1 MKKVQ
6 FTAALLALM
15 LALGGCSGTT
25 VGESQSA
32 QSSQSITVGESQ
44 EEQDEQVLSAER
56 IPTELE
62 GEGVFV
68 DRWQDWDRET
78 LPSQYLTEVDD
89 TLLRLVEQ
97 VQKVSADAEPAD
109 LFDGIEHAGTSRLLR
124 VALEKT
130 PAIDLQFQM
139 TRDSEGN
146 LQAESDSYPDH
157 VLTALLQNEQEEGRD
172 LREFYYQEDVAAVY
186 SHLFGSGRALSFQDQ
201 CPSYYYYA
209 REGVFAH
216 KGDRIQTQVW
226 PMVVR
231 YDDGETTAT
240 VDLLLTEIQGSDKPL
255 LYHKAEGGTVE
266 LTASNYQQELE
277 GEPVYRYTCQKQGEQ
292 LILSGIRQVGVLAEG
307 AAGVDDAALPL
318 EEQGPQLQTPE
329 RVMISS
335 EDMQHQLDLQKEYEE
350 STAVEYLMELLGQ
363 AQQVSSAAAS
373 QVLAGNGSRTLTMT
387 LGYTEG
393 QEVVLNVMSQG
404 YLPGVEESYMTFS
417 LGSKQFVLP
426 QESYADFTNCINTC
440 RLAQ

>member
-109 LFDGIEHAGTSRLLR
+109 LFDGIEHAGPSRLLR

-277 GEPVYRYTCQKQGEQ
+277 GEPVYRYTFQKQGEQ

-426 QESYADFTNCINTC
+426 QESYADFTNCINPC

>member
-277 GEPVYRYTCQKQGEQ
+277 GEPVYRYTFQKQGEQ

-373 QVLAGNGSRTLTMT
+373 QVLAGNGSRTLTMM

>member
-68 DRWQDWDRET
+68 DHWQDWDRET

-277 GEPVYRYTCQKQGEQ
+277 GEPVYRYTFQKQGEQ

>member
-1 MKKVQ
+1 
-6 FTAALLALM
+6 M

-255 LYHKAEGGTVE
+255 LYRKAEGGTVE

-277 GEPVYRYTCQKQGEQ
+277 GEPVYRYTFQKQGEQ

>member
-277 GEPVYRYTCQKQGEQ
+277 GEPVYRYTFQKQGEQ

-350 STAVEYLMELLGQ
+350 STAVEYLMELLEQ

>member
-68 DRWQDWDRET
+68 DRWQDWNREI

-130 PAIDLQFQM
+130 PAIDLQFRM

-146 LQAESDSYPDH
+146 LQAESDSYPNH

-216 KGDRIQTQVW
+216 KGERTQTQVW

-255 LYHKAEGGTVE
+255 LYRKAEGGTVE

-277 GEPVYRYTCQKQGEQ
+277 GEPVYRYTFQKQGEQ
-292 LILSGIRQVGVLAEG
+292 LILSGIRQIGVLAEG

>member
-146 LQAESDSYPDH
+146 LQAQSDSYPDH

-186 SHLFGSGRALSFQDQ
+186 SHLFGSGRALSFQDL

-255 LYHKAEGGTVE
+255 LYRKAEGGTVE
-266 LTASNYQQELE
+266 LTAANYQQELE
-277 GEPVYRYTCQKQGEQ
+277 GEPVYRYTFQKQGEQ

-307 AAGVDDAALPL
+307 CTDVTDTPLPL

>member
-255 LYHKAEGGTVE
+255 MYRKAEGGTVE
-266 LTASNYQQELE
+266 LTAANYQQELE
-277 GEPVYRYTCQKQGEQ
+277 GEPIYRYTFQKQGEQ
-292 LILSGIRQVGVLAEG
+292 LILSGIRQIGVLAEG

>member
-216 KGDRIQTQVW
+216 TGDRIQTQVW

-255 LYHKAEGGTVE
+255 LYRKAEGGTVE

-277 GEPVYRYTCQKQGEQ
+277 GEPVYRYTFQKQGEQ

>member
-277 GEPVYRYTCQKQGEQ
+277 GEPVYRYTFQKQGEQ

-387 LGYTEG
+387 LGYIEG

>member
-277 GEPVYRYTCQKQGEQ
+277 GEPVYRYTFQKQGEQ

-426 QESYADFTNCINTC
+426 QESYADFTNCSNTC

>member
-1 MKKVQ
+1 MKKIQ

-146 LQAESDSYPDH
+146 LQAQSDSYPDH

-186 SHLFGSGRALSFQDQ
+186 SHLFGSGRALSFQDL

-255 LYHKAEGGTVE
+255 LYRKAEGGTVE
-266 LTASNYQQELE
+266 LTAANYQQELE
-277 GEPVYRYTCQKQGEQ
+277 GEPVYRYTFQKQGEQ

-307 AAGVDDAALPL
+307 CTDVTDTPLPL

>member
-277 GEPVYRYTCQKQGEQ
+277 GEPVYRYTFQKQGEQ

-393 QEVVLNVMSQG
+393 QEVVLNVISQG

>member
-146 LQAESDSYPDH
+146 LQAQSDSYPDH

-255 LYHKAEGGTVE
+255 LYRKAEGGTVE
-266 LTASNYQQELE
+266 LTAANYQQELE
-277 GEPVYRYTCQKQGEQ
+277 GEPVYRYTFQKQGEQ
-292 LILSGIRQVGVLAEG
+292 LILSGIRQIGVLAEG

>member
-231 YDDGETTAT
+231 SDDGETTAT

-255 LYHKAEGGTVE
+255 LYRKAEGGTVE

-277 GEPVYRYTCQKQGEQ
+277 GEPVYRYTFQKQGEQ

>member
-15 LALGGCSGTT
+15 LALGGCSETT

-255 LYHKAEGGTVE
+255 LYRKAEGGTVE

-277 GEPVYRYTCQKQGEQ
+277 GEPVYRYTFQKQGEQ

-363 AQQVSSAAAS
+363 AQQVSNAAAS

>member
-255 LYHKAEGGTVE
+255 LYRKAEGGTVE

-277 GEPVYRYTCQKQGEQ
+277 GEPVYRYTFQKQGEQ
-292 LILSGIRQVGVLAEG
+292 LILSAIRQVGVLAEG

>member
-68 DRWQDWDRET
+68 DRWQDWNREI

-130 PAIDLQFQM
+130 PAIDLQFRM

-146 LQAESDSYPDH
+146 LQAESDSYPNH

-216 KGDRIQTQVW
+216 KGERTQTQVW

-255 LYHKAEGGTVE
+255 LYRKAEGGTVE

-277 GEPVYRYTCQKQGEQ
+277 GEPVYRYTFQKQGEQ

-350 STAVEYLMELLGQ
+350 STAVEYLMELLRQ

>member
-201 CPSYYYYA
+201 CSSYYYYA

-277 GEPVYRYTCQKQGEQ
+277 GEPVYRYTFQKQGEQ

>member
-15 LALGGCSGTT
+15 LALGGCCGTT

-277 GEPVYRYTCQKQGEQ
+277 GEPVYRYTFQKQGEQ

>member
-255 LYHKAEGGTVE
+255 LYRKAEGGTVE

-277 GEPVYRYTCQKQGEQ
+277 GEPVYRYTFQKQGEQ

-350 STAVEYLMELLGQ
+350 STAVEYLMELLRQ

>member
-277 GEPVYRYTCQKQGEQ
+277 GEPVYRYTFQKQGEQ

-373 QVLAGNGSRTLTMT
+373 QVLADNGSRTLTMT

>member
-255 LYHKAEGGTVE
+255 LYRKAEGGTVE

-277 GEPVYRYTCQKQGEQ
+277 GEPVYRCTFQKQGEQ

>member
-78 LPSQYLTEVDD
+78 LPSQYLTEGDD

-255 LYHKAEGGTVE
+255 LYRKAEGGTVE

-277 GEPVYRYTCQKQGEQ
+277 GEPVYRYTFQKQGEQ

>member
-25 VGESQSA
+25 VGESQPA

-255 LYHKAEGGTVE
+255 LYRKAEGGTVE

-277 GEPVYRYTCQKQGEQ
+277 GEPVYRYTFQKQGEQ

-363 AQQVSSAAAS
+363 AQQVSNAAAS

>member
-25 VGESQSA
+25 VGESQPA

-255 LYHKAEGGTVE
+255 LYHKAVGGTVE

-277 GEPVYRYTCQKQGEQ
+277 GEPVYRYTFQKQGEQ

>member
-32 QSSQSITVGESQ
+32 QSSQSIAVGESQ

-255 LYHKAEGGTVE
+255 LYRKAEGGTVE

-277 GEPVYRYTCQKQGEQ
+277 GEPVYRYTFQKQGEQ

>member
-216 KGDRIQTQVW
+216 PGDRIQTQVW

-277 GEPVYRYTCQKQGEQ
+277 GEPVYRYTFQKQGEQ

>member
-1 MKKVQ
+1 MKKIQ

-146 LQAESDSYPDH
+146 LQAQSDSYPDH

-186 SHLFGSGRALSFQDQ
+186 SHLFGSGRALSFQDL

-255 LYHKAEGGTVE
+255 LYRKAEGGTVE
-266 LTASNYQQELE
+266 LTAANYQQELE
-277 GEPVYRYTCQKQGEQ
+277 GEPIYRYTFQKQGEQ
-292 LILSGIRQVGVLAEG
+292 LILSGIRQIGVLAEG

-404 YLPGVEESYMTFS
+404 YLPGVEESYMTLS

>member
-25 VGESQSA
+25 VGESQ
-32 QSSQSITVGESQ
+32 
-44 EEQDEQVLSAER
+44 EEQDEQALSAER

-68 DRWQDWDRET
+68 DRWQDWNREI

-216 KGDRIQTQVW
+216 KGERTQTQVW

-231 YDDGETTAT
+231 YDDGETTAI

-255 LYHKAEGGTVE
+255 LYRKAEGGTVE
-266 LTASNYQQELE
+266 LTAANYQQELE
-277 GEPVYRYTCQKQGEQ
+277 GEPIYRYTFQKQGEQ

>member
-62 GEGVFV
+62 GGGVFV

-277 GEPVYRYTCQKQGEQ
+277 GEPVYRYTFQKQGEQ

>member
-1 MKKVQ
+1 MKKIQ

-146 LQAESDSYPDH
+146 LQAQSDSYPDH

-186 SHLFGSGRALSFQDQ
+186 SHLFGSGRALSFQDL

-255 LYHKAEGGTVE
+255 LYRKAEGGTVE
-266 LTASNYQQELE
+266 LTAANYQQELE
-277 GEPVYRYTCQKQGEQ
+277 GEPIYRYTFQKQGEQ
-292 LILSGIRQVGVLAEG
+292 LILSGIRQIGVLAEG

>member
-255 LYHKAEGGTVE
+255 L
-266 LTASNYQQELE
+266 
-277 GEPVYRYTCQKQGEQ
+277 
-292 LILSGIRQVGVLAEG
+292 
-307 AAGVDDAALPL
+307 
-318 EEQGPQLQTPE
+318 
-329 RVMISS
+329 
-335 EDMQHQLDLQKEYEE
+335 
-350 STAVEYLMELLGQ
+350 
-363 AQQVSSAAAS
+363 
-373 QVLAGNGSRTLTMT
+373 
-387 LGYTEG
+387 
-393 QEVVLNVMSQG
+393 
-404 YLPGVEESYMTFS
+404 
-417 LGSKQFVLP
+417 
-426 QESYADFTNCINTC
+426 
-440 RLAQ
+440 

>member
-15 LALGGCSGTT
+15 LTLGGCSGTT
-25 VGESQSA
+25 VGESQQNQ
-32 QSSQSITVGESQ
+32 QSQQLTVGQSRQ
-44 EEQDEQVLSAER
+44 EEEAQPLSAER

-68 DRWQDWDRET
+68 EQWQDWDRET
-78 LPSQYLTEVDD
+78 LPSQYLIEMDD

-97 VQKVSADAEPAD
+97 VQKVCADAEPAD

-130 PAIDLQFQM
+130 PPIDLQVQL

-146 LQAESDSYPDH
+146 LQAQSDSYPDH
-157 VLTALLQNEQEEGRD
+157 VLTSLLQNEQEEGRD

-186 SHLFGSGRALSFQDQ
+186 SRLFGSGRALSFQDL

-216 KGDRIQTQVW
+216 KGERTQAQVW

-266 LTASNYQQELE
+266 LTASNYRQELE
-277 GEPVYRYTCQKQGEQ
+277 GEPVYRYTFQKQEDK
-292 LILSGIRQVGVLAEG
+292 LILSGIRQISVLAEG
-307 AAGVDDAALPL
+307 AAGVTNAPLPL

-329 RVMISS
+329 RVMILS
-335 EDMQHQLDLQKEYEE
+335 EDIKHQLDLQQEYED
-350 STAVEYLMELLGQ
+350 STAVEYLMDLLGQ
-363 AQQVSSAAAS
+363 AQRVNSSAVA
-373 QVLAGNGSRTLTMT
+373 QVLAGDGSRTLTMT
-387 LGYTEG
+387 MGYTEG

-417 LGSKQFVLP
+417 LGSQQYVLP
-426 QESYADFTNCINTC
+426 QESYTAFTGCINTC

>member
-266 LTASNYQQELE
+266 LTASNYQQELA
-277 GEPVYRYTCQKQGEQ
+277 GEPVYRYTFQKQGEQ

>member
-231 YDDGETTAT
+231 YDDGETSAT

-255 LYHKAEGGTVE
+255 LYRKAEGGTVE

-277 GEPVYRYTCQKQGEQ
+277 GEPVYRYTFQKQGEQ

>member
-25 VGESQSA
+25 VGESQPA

-255 LYHKAEGGTVE
+255 LYRKAEGGTVE

-277 GEPVYRYTCQKQGEQ
+277 GEPVYRYTFQKQGEQ
-292 LILSGIRQVGVLAEG
+292 LILSGIRQIGVLAEG